1 MRGEFDREEVRFVED
16 YRNPGEK
23 KVRIIFSK
31 RGKFSVKILISE
43 GILCRLLIYHPVD
56 H

>member
-1 MRGEFDREEVRFVED
+1 MED

-43 GILCRLLIYHPVD
+43 GILRRLISHRVD

>member
-1 MRGEFDREEVRFVED
+1 MED

-23 KVRIIFSK
+23 KYTVRIIFSK

-43 GILCRLLIYHPVD
+43 GILRRLISHRVD